1 MWVIETGEGLGVEEG
16 LVQNREARRYHDGG
30 RIICRE
36 RREHLDCRD
45 ELGSGQRGHE
55 MSKKM
60 EALMVREGW
69 DRTTRTGLLMS
80 QRWF

>member
-1 MWVIETGEGLGVEEG
+1 MIETGEGLGVEEG
-16 LVQNREARRYHDGG
+16 LVQTIEARVYHDGG

-36 RREHLDCRD
+36 KGARGCRD
-45 ELGSGQRGHE
+45 ELESGQKVHE

-69 DRTTRTGLLMS
+69 DRIARTGLLMKKV
-80 QRWF
+80 WF

>member
-1 MWVIETGEGLGVEEG
+1 MMLSHVVYLWVIETGKGLGVEGG
-16 LVQNREARRYHDGG
+16 LVQTREACRYCGGG

-36 RREHLDCRD
+36 RREHLGSRD
-45 ELGSGQRGHE
+45 ELESGQKGHE

-69 DRTTRTGLLMS
+69 DWTA
-80 QRWF
+80 